1 MISRRRNNFYVVE
14 EFLGEVFLGEEI
26 LAEEFLGEEFL
37 GEEFLGEEK
46 RRIMA
51 PESDFKNRIATR

>member
-14 EFLGEVFLGEEI
+14 EFLGE
-26 LAEEFLGEEFL
+26 EFLGEEFL
-37 GEEFLGEEK
+37 SEEFLVEEK

-51 PESDFKNRIATR
+51 PESDF